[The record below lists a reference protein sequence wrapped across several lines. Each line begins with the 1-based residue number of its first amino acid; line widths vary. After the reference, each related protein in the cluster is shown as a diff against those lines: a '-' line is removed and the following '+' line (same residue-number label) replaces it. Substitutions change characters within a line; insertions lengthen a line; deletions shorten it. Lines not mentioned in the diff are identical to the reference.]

1 MVKVSVIIPV
11 FNVEKFIEKTLASI
25 CNQPYSDLEIIV
37 INDGSKDNSGEICD
51 RLAKNDS
58 RIRVLHQA
66 NQGIT
71 KTRNTGMQ
79 LATGDYLCFVD
90 SDDWISDNFIDKLVD
105 ACEREQA
112 DIAFTNH
119 SIVNNKGVFFREDYQ
134 QLIYSEPVEKNKLLC
149 QIFFPAVHGKIYRR
163 SSLTTTNISFL
174 EQSGYNGFAEDILFN
189 FEAINSAKKLVLV
202 PGEYYFYNR
211 DNPNSVCSLSS
222 RWEEN
227 NDDRLTV
234 LTEIF
239 SKAQKLPYR
248 HEISP
253 TLQEISMQHIQWGKK
268 DMARKFIKS
277 PVAGLE
283 KTERDY
289 LLQIAYS
296 ITRKKKKNWL
306 SRLFGF
312 AH

>member
-11 FNVEKFIEKTLASI
+11 FNVEKFIEKTLSSI
-25 CNQPYSDLEIIV
+25 CNQPYCDLEIIV

-58 RIRVLHQA
+58 RIHVRHQA

-71 KTRNTGMQ
+71 KTRNTGMR
-79 LATGDYLCFVD
+79 LATGEYLCFVD
-90 SDDWISDNFIDKLVD
+90 SDDWISDNFINKLVD
-105 ACEREQA
+105 ACEQEQA
-112 DIAFTNH
+112 DMAFTNH
-119 SIVNNKGVFFREDYQ
+119 SIVNNRGVSYRDDYQ
-134 QLIYSEPVEKNKLLC
+134 QLTYIEPVEKNKLLC

-163 SSLTTTNISFL
+163 SSLTKANIDFL

-189 FEAINSAKKLVLV
+189 FEAINSAKKLVFV
-202 PGEYYFYNR
+202 PSEYYFYNR

-222 RWEEN
+222 RWKEN

-234 LTEIF
+234 LTKIF
-239 SKAQKLPYR
+239 SEAKKLPYR

-268 DMARKFIKS
+268 DMARKFIQS

-296 ITRKKKKNWL
+296 IMTKKKKNWL